1 MIWPREGPL
10 MNDNPALA
18 DAGDRLLEIALLP
31 GNALVYLLVS
41 YAPPVADFLE
51 LNTGKTGTVTITAS
65 LVIWLAAIVFTG
77 TLLTKVREIDRS
89 VTAWIVACYEDLR
102 RLVRVFKRRITSS
115 LAFRFRRRSNDD
127 DDLVL
132 DNVQL
137 ANIET
142 SVLRCLSRID
152 DGAIL
157 TTPEMATMLARP
169 ERELK
174 KVLQR
179 LVELGLIER
188 RLDAWSNNDGHCIA
202 TAGQMY
208 LLGA

>member
-1 MIWPREGPL
+1 
-10 MNDNPALA
+10 MNDNSSLSG
-18 DAGDRLLEIALLP
+18 AGDWLLEILLLP
-31 GNALVYLLVS
+31 GKALVYLLVN
-41 YAPPVADFLE
+41 YTPPVADFFALRTDE
-51 LNTGKTGTVTITAS
+51 TGTVTITAS
-65 LVIWLAAIVFTG
+65 AVIWLAAIVLTG
-77 TLLTKVREIDRS
+77 TLLTKIREIDRS
-89 VTAWIVACYEDLR
+89 LTAWIIAGFNDIR
-102 RLVRVFKRRITSS
+102 RHIRVFKRRITSS
-115 LAFRFRRRSNDD
+115 LVLRFGRKSNED

-132 DNVQL
+132 ASVQL

-152 DGAIL
+152 DGAIM
-157 TTPEMATMLARP
+157 TTQEMATVLARP
-169 ERELK
+169 ERELR

-188 RLDAWSNNDGHCIA
+188 RSDRWTSNDGHCIA